1 MTDMTTEG
9 QPIACTLAGED
20 FRERLAWIAAL
31 TREAMRSY
39 ERNDLVLNLRYAPEA
54 ASRVRE
60 MMRKE
65 QTCCSFLT
73 FEMQEHPDEVRLR
86 IRAPENARASAD
98 ALFEPFVAPA
108 RECED
113 DQDFPDYRTWGSRPR
128 KRKKHDI

>member
-1 MTDMTTEG
+1 MTTKG

-39 ERNDLVLNLRYAPEA
+39 DRNDLVLNLRYAPEA

-60 MMRKE
+60 MVRKE

-73 FEMQEHPDEVRLR
+73 FEMHEHPDEVRLT
-86 IRAPENARASAD
+86 IRAPENVRASVD
-98 ALFEPFVAPA
+98 ALFKPFVAAA
-108 RECED
+108 RDWED
-113 DQDFPDYRTWGSRPR
+113 D
-128 KRKKHDI
+128 